1 MKLELK
7 DINVLPI
14 RTWSWLNVNSLSLDE
29 EIPELLPFNKNVIHI
44 NGADNYLIEDAN
56 IEDDYEK
63 LLELET
69 GIGKPFTDYVL
80 ENKNKEVSFRI
91 PAGVKVEAPIL
102 MDYEFDENNLVAIDL
117 NRVIAEEN
125 SEVTIILNYKNKGD
139 ESAFHAGLTFLQAK
153 KNAVINLVIVQL
165 MNDNSIH
172 LSDIGTMVEENGVIN
187 INQAEL
193 GGRKSIQGCKTVLR
207 GNESKQNVN
216 SIYFGD
222 KKRFIDINYI
232 VSHEGKFSTSA
243 MKLNGALLDE
253 SRKLFRGT
261 IDFKK
266 GCAGS
271 SGQEEEFNLLFS
283 PKIKNITAPLIL
295 CAEENVEGKHGANSG
310 KIKEEQLFYM
320 MSRGIDELTAKK
332 IMIESAFLPVIEKVP
347 NEALQNDITEFV
359 KGRLFNVKQI

>member
-14 RTWSWLNVNSLSLDE
+14 KTWSWLNVNSISLDE
-29 EIPELLPFNKNVIHI
+29 EIPDLRPFDKNVV
-44 NGADNYLIEDAN
+44 NGIDNHLVEVVNED
-56 IEDDYEK
+56 EDIKK

-69 GIGKPFTDYVL
+69 GIGKTYTDFII
-80 ENKNKEVSFRI
+80 ENKNKEITLRI
-91 PAGVKVEAPIL
+91 PQGTKLDTPIFIN
-102 MDYEFDENNLVAIDL
+102 YEFDENNLVAIDL

-125 SEVTIILNYKNKGD
+125 SEVTIILNYKNQG
-139 ESAFHAGLTFLQAK
+139 EEAAFHAGLTLLEAR
-153 KNAVINLVIVQL
+153 KNAVIHLVIVQL

-172 LSDIGTMVEENGVIN
+172 LSDIGTMIHENGVIN
-187 INQAEL
+187 INKAEI
-193 GGRKSIQGCKTVLR
+193 GGRKNIQGCKTMLK
-207 GNESKQNVN
+207 GNESKQNVD

-232 VSHEGKFSTSA
+232 VTHEGRFSESE

-271 SGQEEEFNLLFS
+271 IGQEEEFNLLFS

-295 CAEENVEGKHGANSG
+295 CAEENVQGKHGANSG
-310 KIKEEQLFYM
+310 KIGEEQLFYM

-332 IMIESAFLPVIEKVP
+332 IMIESAFLPVIMKVP
-347 NEALQNDITEFV
+347 MESLQNDIIEFV
-359 KGRLFNVKQI
+359 KGRLLGVKQI